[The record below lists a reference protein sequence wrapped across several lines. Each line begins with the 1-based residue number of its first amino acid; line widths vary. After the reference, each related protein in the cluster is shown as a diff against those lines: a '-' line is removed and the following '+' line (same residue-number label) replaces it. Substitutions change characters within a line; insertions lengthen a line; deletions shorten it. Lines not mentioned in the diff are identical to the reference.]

1 MYIKALYL
9 IDVKVMLQIFKI
21 YLLEAFT
28 IKYTGISLTL
38 YDLNF
43 QLG

>member
-1 MYIKALYL
+1 MYIKAFYL
-9 IDVKVMLQIFKI
+9 IDVNVMLQIFKI

-38 YDLNF
+38 HI
-43 QLG
+43 